1 MADAFVQQPMI
12 TCIGNKRKLVGW
24 IRGVVESLRVR
35 IHGVAQRL
43 LDAHA
48 EPFVIV
54 DGFAGSTV
62 VSRALSSLAS
72 RLYINDFEYYS
83 AMMARSLITPS
94 PEVRE
99 RILVHIRRMNE
110 LAAAGPYREGF
121 ITRLYAPR
129 DTRAIQEGERCFYTH
144 ENALIIDTLRAYIA
158 EEVEPELMAYCLA
171 PLLIQASIHTNT
183 AGVFKGF
190 YKGRDGIGCFG
201 GAGRNALD
209 RIMGAIRLVEP
220 IWGTPGT
227 EVIPSQ
233 LEVGALVRGLP
244 AGSVDVIYLDP
255 PYNQH
260 PYGSNYFMLNVIAR
274 NEEPQ
279 NISAVSGIPADWN
292 KSAYN
297 TRRGAVDAM
306 RTLLRDGLAASRFV
320 IVSYNNEGLIKEED
334 WTELLAPYTVERHE
348 MRYDT
353 YKGSRNLRGR
363 ANKVMERMFVIS
375 KRVPTG
381 L

>member
-1 MADAFVQQPMI
+1 MAATDAFVHQPMI

-24 IRGVVESLRVR
+24 IRGVVDMLRVR
-35 IHGVAQRL
+35 CGKERL
-43 LDAHA
+43 VL
-48 EPFVIV
+48 V

-62 VSRALSSLAS
+62 VSRALLPLAT
-72 RLYINDFEYYS
+72 RLYVNDFEYYS
-83 AMMARSLITPS
+83 AIMAHALVPPSLAA
-94 PEVRE
+94 RD
-99 RILVHIRRMNE
+99 RIRTHLQRMNE
-110 LAAAGPYREGF
+110 LAATGPYREGI

-129 DTRAIQEGERCFYTH
+129 NTQAILPGERCFYTH
-144 ENALIIDTLRAYIA
+144 ENALIIDTLRGYIA
-158 EEVEPELMAYCLA
+158 DHVEPPLQAYCLA

-190 YKGRDGIGCFG
+190 YKGRDGVGCFG

-209 RIMGAIRLVEP
+209 RIMGAIRVVEP
-220 IWGTPGT
+220 VWGAMDT
-227 EVIPSQ
+227 EVVPSQ
-233 LEVGALVRGLP
+233 LEVGAMVRALP
-244 AGSVDVIYLDP
+244 PSSVDVIYLDP

-274 NEEPQ
+274 NEEPRDL
-279 NISAVSGIPADWN
+279 SAISGIPAAWN

-306 RTLLRDGLAASRFV
+306 RELLQSALTASRYV
-320 IVSYNNEGLIKEED
+320 IVSYNNEGLIQADD
-334 WTELLAPYTVERHE
+334 WTELLAPYAVERHE

-363 ANKVMERMFVIS
+363 SNKVMERMFVIG
-375 KRVPTG
+375 RH
-381 L
+381 